1 MWDHLLSATSHKG
14 PPIQKHQT
22 FPRQSLTVGTSS
34 KRPPPVSNR
43 NHFLGA
49 TVNDFPLF
57 LTSSKQPLDAFF
69 DLGYFCCVHS
79 VT

>member
-14 PPIQKHQT
+14 PPIQNTKL
-22 FPRQSLTVGTSS
+22 FPVKALQLE
-34 KRPPPVSNR
+34 PPPVNDH

-49 TVNDFPLF
+49 TVNDFPSF

-69 DLGYFCCVHS
+69 DLGYFCCVHK
-79 VT
+79 VKYLEYL